1 MGELNFENILSGDE
15 VENLFADDIEN
26 EEIVV
31 DKNRTLDQPPKE
43 DDKNIETTEVNP
55 EMLFE
60 DKPESVGSEDKV
72 KEAEKDTT
80 SKEAGS
86 SPKIN
91 FYSSI
96 AKALQEEGIF
106 PDLENTKLD
115 QISTPED
122 FAKVVEDVVN
132 SKLDEKQKRINEA
145 LEVGVEITDIKRYE
159 NTIEYLNSIDNNVLV
174 DEGEQGETLR
184 KQLIYQDFINR
195 GYSEER
201 AQREIKKSITGG
213 TDIED
218 AKEALKSNKEFFTK
232 QYRDLIDIG
241 KKEEEKVINQRK
253 EESQKLKKSLLED
266 NTAFGEIQLDKVT
279 RQQIYD
285 NITKPIYR
293 DPNTGEYLTSIQ
305 KYERENKT
313 EFIKNLSLL
322 FTLTDGFKSLDKLV
336 KGKVKTEVKKGL
348 RELEAT
354 INNTSRTMDGN
365 LKFVSGVSDD
375 PEASIGK
382 GWDLDV

>member
-15 VENLFADDIEN
+15 VENLFAEEQPDEIIEHGGVDDTDTNKET
-26 EEIVV
+26 
-31 DKNRTLDQPPKE
+31 DKSID
-43 DDKNIETTEVNP
+43 TTEVNP

-72 KEAEKDTT
+72 KEDKEDTT

-86 SPKIN
+86 SPKTN

-106 PDLENTKLD
+106 PDLETTKVD
-115 QISTPED
+115 SIATPED
-122 FAKVVEDVVN
+122 FAKVVEEVVN
-132 SKLDEKQKRINEA
+132 SKLDEKQRRINEA
-145 LEVGVEITDIKRYE
+145 LEAGVEITDVKRYE
-159 NTIEYLNSIDNNVLV
+159 NTIEYLTTISDSSLT
-174 DEGEQGETLR
+174 DEGEKGETLR
-184 KQLIYQDFINR
+184 KQLIYQDYINR

-232 QYRDLIDIG
+232 QYQSLIEEG
-241 KKEEEKVINQRK
+241 KKEEEKVINERK
-253 EESQKLKKSLLED
+253 EEALKLKKSLLED
-266 NTAFGEIQLDKVT
+266 TKVFGEIQLDKVT

-285 NITKPIYR
+285 NITKPVYR
-293 DPNTGEYLTSIQ
+293 DPKTGEYLTSIQ

-313 EFIKNLSLL
+313 DFVKNLSLL

-336 KGKVKTEVKKGL
+336 KGKVKNEVKKGL

-354 INNTSRTMDGN
+354 INNTSRTADGN
-365 LKFVSGVSDD
+365 LKFVSGVGDD